1 MRKRYLGIYS
11 HGKFNFMDEKEAL
24 CTEHRAYCDVCVKN
38 NVLMVDMTVWKSPF
52 CHPEFISGSIQCGSL
67 QFNAYKMLLEFLPR
81 SQSFGKGT
89 LSQEPQ
95 SVRYPALMPCRN
107 SLKQVQHDDW
117 VCSRIENVGQAMPD
131 GFSGLP
137 RKSDDFLA
145 MTDNRNITKP
155 MHNDQN
161 GLVLMFGSSKQHMAQ
176 ETKPETKCNLF
187 RKEVA

>member
-89 LSQEPQ
+89 LFQEPQ
-95 SVRYPALMPCRN
+95 SVRNPALMPCRN
-107 SLKQVQHDDW
+107 SLKQVQHDDG
-117 VCSRIENVGQAMPD
+117 VCKT
-131 GFSGLP
+131 GLP
-137 RKSDDFLA
+137 RHCVA
-145 MTDNRNITKP
+145 RNDGDVTTRFFGLRP
-155 MHNDQN
+155 LNDGRTMHNDQN
-161 GLVLMFGSSKQHMAQ
+161 GLVLMFSSSKQHRATQ
-176 ETKPETKCNLF
+176 TKPDSNRNLF

>member
-11 HGKFNFMDEKEAL
+11 HEKFNFMDEKEAL

-52 CHPEFISGSIQCGSL
+52 CHPEFISGSIQGGSL
-67 QFNAYKMLLEFLPR
+67 QFNTYKMLLEFLPR

-89 LSQEPQ
+89 LFQEPQ

-117 VCSRIENVGQAMPD
+117 A
-131 GFSGLP
+131 
-137 RKSDDFLA
+137 
-145 MTDNRNITKP
+145 
-155 MHNDQN
+155 
-161 GLVLMFGSSKQHMAQ
+161 
-176 ETKPETKCNLF
+176 CNMI

>member
-1 MRKRYLGIYS
+1 
-11 HGKFNFMDEKEAL
+11 MDEKEAL
-24 CTEHRAYCDVCVKN
+24 CTEHRAYCDVCIKN

-89 LSQEPQ
+89 LFQEPQ
-95 SVRYPALMPCRN
+95 SVRYPALMPCKN
-107 SLKQVQHDDW
+107 SLKQVQHDDGG
-117 VCSRIENVGQAMPD
+117 CKT
-131 GFSGLP
+131 GLP

-145 MTDNRNITKP
+145 MTNNRNLFRKI
-155 MHNDQN
+155 HNDQN

-176 ETKPETKCNLF
+176 ETKPDFDRNMIE
-187 RKEVA
+187 REVA